1 MATTAKTPPKDTPAD
16 DPRSRAEALVDEL
29 VANGDLDNLV
39 HLARLIGSAQDALT
53 DDMVTRL
60 AATAAGGMDL
70 LDRANRSGVARA
82 LPAIAA
88 LVENGDLDRLVEM
101 ARLVGSAQD
110 ALSDDM
116 VSRLARVMSEGMVL
130 IDRLTRADGFMNLV
144 RLLERPEIS
153 ETLGTVLGALADAHG
168 SVQETPAKGGLGGAI
183 RLMSDPGTQ
192 NALRLMAEI
201 GKALGR

>member
-1 MATTAKTPPKDTPAD
+1 MAKTAKTAKTSAAD
-16 DPRSRAEALVDEL
+16 ETRSRAEALVDEL

-60 AATAAGGMDL
+60 AATAAGGIDL

-88 LVENGDLDRLVEM
+88 LVENGDLDRLVEL

-116 VSRLARVMSEGMVL
+116 VSRLARVASEGMIL
-130 IDRLTRADGFMNLV
+130 IDRLTRADGVMNLI
-144 RLLERPEIS
+144 RLLERPEVG
-153 ETLGTVLGALADAHG
+153 ETLATLLGALAEAH
-168 SVQETPAKGGLGGAI
+168 SRVQEAPAKGGLGGAV